1 MEFLDLGYK
10 DSITNSQPPTGN
22 TEYSSS
28 ILSTVPERNAVIIPG
43 ANQITITYKM
53 NDIKPSIGYI
63 TISQKN
69 TIEGEEIRHT
79 FLRLM
84 MTFVEVNGQNLT
96 GSSWEVSTAPGSGSN
111 EPGDTRATILLT
123 PAGTKNYL
131 ENRNIYVYEMSKEI
145 SKALAIEEG
154 RIFIPYDRYQYKR
167 NTREDQIL
175 LLIDIKDT
183 KTPDQPSSFALRHS
197 LDKIII
203 SKSTSAI
210 YQ

>member
-111 EPGDTRATILLT
+111 EPGKLL
-123 PAGTKNYL
+123 
-131 ENRNIYVYEMSKEI
+131 
-145 SKALAIEEG
+145 
-154 RIFIPYDRYQYKR
+154 
-167 NTREDQIL
+167 
-175 LLIDIKDT
+175 
-183 KTPDQPSSFALRHS
+183 
-197 LDKIII
+197 
-203 SKSTSAI
+203 
-210 YQ
+210 

>member
-1 MEFLDLGYK
+1 
-10 DSITNSQPPTGN
+10 
-22 TEYSSS
+22 
-28 ILSTVPERNAVIIPG
+28 
-43 ANQITITYKM
+43 
-53 NDIKPSIGYI
+53 
-63 TISQKN
+63 
-69 TIEGEEIRHT
+69 
-79 FLRLM
+79 
-84 MTFVEVNGQNLT
+84 
-96 GSSWEVSTAPGSGSN
+96 
-111 EPGDTRATILLT
+111 
-123 PAGTKNYL
+123 
-131 ENRNIYVYEMSKEI
+131 MSKEI